1 MPTAERPRRADPPRL
16 SVLTDEAVLQT
27 LAPEWD
33 ALWHR
38 VPGAAPFASPRWLL
52 PWWRQW
58 GADRGPA
65 RPRIATLRTPGD
77 GRLAAVLP
85 LYVLDEAE
93 GPKLLP
99 MGAGTGDYLDAL
111 AEPGADVSAL
121 LAAALA
127 ASPDAALCDLIEI
140 PAGGRLLGIGAPP
153 GWQAAWRQDSTCP
166 VLASPGDALANVPVV
181 TRRKLRMARNRAAR
195 AGGYRVEEATG
206 ETLPGLFA
214 ELIRLHQA
222 RWEQAGEPGILADP
236 RVLAF
241 HADAQPRLLDA
252 GLLRLLALRLGGGP
266 VAAAFLQL
274 LQPGRALFYLAGF
287 DPTLAYNSPGT
298 LLLGCALERAAA
310 EGREVHFLR
319 GAESYKFAWGAED
332 RPNQA
337 CRLTRA

>member
-1 MPTAERPRRADPPRL
+1 VSGIRVVSDETALPA
-16 SVLTDEAVLQT
+16 

-58 GADRGPA
+58 GTGRL
-65 RPRIATLRTPGD
+65 RMATLRRD

-85 LYVLDEAE
+85 LYALDEPE

-111 AEPGADVSAL
+111 AEPGIAVSAL

-140 PAGGRLLGIGAPP
+140 PARGRLLGTAPPP
-153 GWQAAWRQDSTCP
+153 GWRATWRQDSACP
-166 VLASPGDALANVPVV
+166 VLAPGDALANVPAT
-181 TRRKLRMARNRAAR
+181 TRRKLRMARHRAER
-195 AGGYRVEEATG
+195 AGGYRVETATP
-206 ETLPGLFA
+206 ETLPQLFA

-222 RWEQAGEPGILADP
+222 RWEATGEPGVLADP
-236 RVLAF
+236 HVLAF
-241 HADAQPRLLDA
+241 HRDAQPGLLEA
-252 GLLRLLALRLGGGP
+252 GLLRLLALHLGGR
-266 VAAAFLQL
+266 VAAVFLQL
-274 LQPGRALFYLAGF
+274 LQPGRVLFYLAGY
-287 DPTLAYNSPGT
+287 DAALAYNSPGT
-298 LLLGCALERAAA
+298 LLLGWALEQAVA
-310 EGREVHFLR
+310 EGREAHFLR
-319 GAESYKFAWGAED
+319 GAEGYKYAWGAED